1 MKIIISAVQL
11 LKNLQSVSGV
21 INTSNTMP
29 ILDNF
34 LFEIENKNLK
44 VTASDLET
52 TMSVSLELGF
62 SDDKKGKFCVPARLL
77 IDILKTLP
85 EQPLT
90 IEFLE
95 NNSLKLTS
103 ESGEYEIAYSK
114 GDEYPKA
121 IVLENP
127 SSTEIPS
134 KVLLSAISKTINTT
148 SNDELR
154 AMLTG
159 VLFQLTTTG
168 LIFVSTDANKL
179 VKYSRTDLQ
188 SNENANFIM
197 PKKPLN
203 VLKSVLGGLD
213 EMVKIEYNNSNAV
226 FTFNNYSLICR
237 LIDAKYPNYE
247 GVIPKENDK
256 ILIVDR
262 AAFANR
268 VSRVSICSNRETN
281 QIKLKI
287 TGQEI
292 VMTSEDADYSNK
304 GEERL
309 SCEYEGDDLTI
320 GFNSKFLLEM
330 LKVANSD
337 EVKIELSQPN
347 RAGVITQNDSLEPGE
362 EVLMLVMPTLLNK

>member
-1 MKIIISAVQL
+1 MKIIISASQL
-11 LKNLQSVSGV
+11 LKNLQSLSGV
-21 INTSNTMP
+21 INTNNTMP

-34 LFEIENKNLK
+34 LFSFDKENLK

-52 TMSVSLELGF
+52 TMSVSIKLDK
-62 SDDKKGKFCVPARLL
+62 SDFDKGHFCVPARLL

-85 EQPLT
+85 EQPLI

-95 NNSLKLTS
+95 KNSMKLTS
-103 ESGEYEIAYSK
+103 ESGEYEIVYYNSE
-114 GDEYPKA
+114 DFPKA
-121 IVLENP
+121 LVLENT

-134 KVLLSAISKTINTT
+134 HVLLTAISKTINTT
-148 SNDELR
+148 STDELR

-168 LIFVSTDANKL
+168 LTFVSTDGNKL

-188 SNENANFIM
+188 SNENVNFIM

-203 VLKSVLGGLD
+203 VLKSVLAGVDQL
-213 EMVKIEYNNSNAV
+213 VKIEYNNSNAV
-226 FTFNNYSLICR
+226 FTFDKYSLTCR

-247 GVIPKENDK
+247 GVIPKDSDK
-256 ILIVDR
+256 VLIID
-262 AAFANR
+262 R
-268 VSRVSICSNRETN
+268 VSFAGAVGRVSICSNKETN

-287 TGQEI
+287 SGQEI
-292 VMTSEDADYSNK
+292 IISSEDADYSNK

-309 SCEYEGDDLTI
+309 NCDYQGEDLTI
-320 GFNSKFLLEM
+320 GFNSKFLSEM

-347 RAGVITQNDSLEPGE
+347 RAGVITQNDSLEEGE
-362 EVLMLVMPTLLNK
+362 EILILVMPTLLK